1 MYTGHT
7 QRNDVTHVG
16 SSRHPQV
23 AALHDLHLPQ
33 LHEKLNLVSI
43 ELKFI
48 VGLYC
53 N

>member
-1 MYTGHT
+1 
-7 QRNDVTHVG
+7 
-16 SSRHPQV
+16 
-23 AALHDLHLPQ
+23 LHLPQ

-53 N
+53 NWRSPNSRDTKFNFMPSLKTIHC